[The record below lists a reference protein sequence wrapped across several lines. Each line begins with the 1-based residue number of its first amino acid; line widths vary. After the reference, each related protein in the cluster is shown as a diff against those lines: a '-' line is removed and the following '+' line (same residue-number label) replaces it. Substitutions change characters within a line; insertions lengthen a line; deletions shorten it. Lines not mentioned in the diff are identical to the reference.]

1 MRAQQGASEGE
12 SDTGFPFF
20 MSDFFMPDARRPAA
34 PDVGNTGY
42 LISEA
47 YAAGSPVCLTPV
59 SGERPMFGHPMPVV
73 CRIAD
78 SRSVCGWESEAPGG
92 GVWGRIMP
100 DAPNPDAGRC
110 PSRRLLRQSWAD
122 LLPVAVPE
130 TARRHTNR
138 AVNPL
143 M

>member
-78 SRSVCGWESEAPGG
+78 FRSVCGRKSGVSGG

-110 PSRRLLRQSWAD
+110 PSRRLLRQSRAD

>member
-110 PSRRLLRQSWAD
+110 PSRRLLRQSRAD

>member
-59 SGERPMFGHPMPVV
+59 SGVRRMSGTRCPWCAVSLIPEAYAAGSPE
-73 CRIAD
+73 CLAA
-78 SRSVCGWESEAPGG
+78 VCGGA
-92 GVWGRIMP
+92 
-100 DAPNPDAGRC
+100 
-110 PSRRLLRQSWAD
+110 
-122 LLPVAVPE
+122 
-130 TARRHTNR
+130 
-138 AVNPL
+138 
-143 M
+143 

>member
-59 SGERPMFGHPMPVV
+59 SGVRRMSGTRCPWCAVSLIPEAYAAGSPECLAAVYGGTE
-73 CRIAD
+73 CRIP
-78 SRSVCGWESEAPGG
+78 ESGMPGG
-92 GVWGRIMP
+92 
-100 DAPNPDAGRC
+100 APPTPVPAAAIPGGPAAGRGAGNGA
-110 PSRRLLRQSWAD
+110 P
-122 LLPVAVPE
+122 
-130 TARRHTNR
+130 TY
-138 AVNPL
+138 
-143 M
+143 

>member
-1 MRAQQGASEGE
+1 M
-12 SDTGFPFF
+12 P
-20 MSDFFMPDARRPAA
+20 DFFMPDARRPAA

-92 GVWGRIMP
+92 GVWERIMP
-100 DAPNPDAGRC
+100 DAPNPACRAVRPQPRSQLRRSRAG
-110 PSRRLLRQSWAD
+110 

-143 M
+143 I

>member
-59 SGERPMFGHPMPVV
+59 SGVRRMSGTRCPWCAVSL
-73 CRIAD
+73 I
-78 SRSVCGWESEAPGG
+78 SEAYAAGSPKRLTAVYGAQNAG
-92 GVWGRIMP
+92 F
-100 DAPNPDAGRC
+100 PNPDAGQCASNPDLSCGNPGRTCCRSRC
-110 PSRRLLRQSWAD
+110 RKRRAD
-122 LLPVAVPE
+122 ILIGP
-130 TARRHTNR
+130 
-138 AVNPL
+138 
-143 M
+143 

>member
-1 MRAQQGASEGE
+1 MPEV
-12 SDTGFPFF
+12 
-20 MSDFFMPDARRPAA
+20 PDASVRRA
-34 PDVGNTGY
+34 PDV
-42 LISEA
+42 
-47 YAAGSPVCLTPV
+47 
-59 SGERPMFGHPMPVV
+59 GHPMPVV

-110 PSRRLLRQSWAD
+110 PSRRLLRQSRAD

>member
-42 LISEA
+42 LISEV
-47 YAAGSPVCLTPV
+47 YAAGSPKRLTAV
-59 SGERPMFGHPMPVV
+59 YGAQNAGF
-73 CRIAD
+73 
-78 SRSVCGWESEAPGG
+78 
-92 GVWGRIMP
+92 
-100 DAPNPDAGRC
+100 PNPDAGRC
-110 PSRRLLRQSWAD
+110 PSRRLLRQSRAD

-130 TARRHTNR
+130 TARDILIG
-138 AVNPL
+138 P
-143 M
+143 

>member
-42 LISEA
+42 LISEV

-78 SRSVCGWESEAPGG
+78 FRSVCGRKSGVPGG

-110 PSRRLLRQSWAD
+110 PSRRLLRQSRAD

>member
-42 LISEA
+42 LISEV

-59 SGERPMFGHPMPVV
+59 SGVRRMFGHPMPVV

-78 SRSVCGWESEAPGG
+78 FRSVCGRESEAPGG
-92 GVWGRIMP
+92 GVWGHSMP
-100 DAPNPDAGRC
+100 DSRIRMPGGVPPTPVPAAAIPGGPAAGRDAGNGA
-110 PSRRLLRQSWAD
+110 P
-122 LLPVAVPE
+122 
-130 TARRHTNR
+130 TY
-138 AVNPL
+138 
-143 M
+143 

>member
-20 MSDFFMPDARRPAA
+20 ISDARHA
-34 PDVGNTGY
+34 PDVRVR
-42 LISEA
+42 SMPEA

-110 PSRRLLRQSWAD
+110 LSRRLLRQSRAD

>member
-42 LISEA
+42 LISEV

-59 SGERPMFGHPMPVV
+59 SGVRRMFGHPMPVV

-78 SRSVCGWESEAPGG
+78 SRNVCGWESEAPGG

-110 PSRRLLRQSWAD
+110 PSRRLLRQSRAD

>member
-78 SRSVCGWESEAPGG
+78 FRSVCGWESEALGG

-110 PSRRLLRQSWAD
+110 APNPGPSCGDPGRACCRSRCRKRRAD
-122 LLPVAVPE
+122 ILIGP
-130 TARRHTNR
+130 
-138 AVNPL
+138 
-143 M
+143 

>member
-47 YAAGSPVCLTPV
+47 YAAGSPVCLTPM
-59 SGERPMFGHPMPVV
+59 SGV
-73 CRIAD
+73 CRMSDA
-78 SRSVCGWESEAPGG
+78 RSVCGWESEAPGG

-110 PSRRLLRQSWAD
+110 LSRRLLRQSRAD